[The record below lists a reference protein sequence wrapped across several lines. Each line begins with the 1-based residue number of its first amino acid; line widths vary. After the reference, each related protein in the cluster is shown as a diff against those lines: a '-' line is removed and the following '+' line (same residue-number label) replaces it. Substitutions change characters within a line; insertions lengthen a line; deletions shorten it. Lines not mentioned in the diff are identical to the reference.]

1 MGASDLN
8 DSTRS
13 APADP
18 SRPPT
23 RLLFVCLGN
32 ICRSPTA
39 EGVFAHLAAKAG
51 LSHRFEIDSA
61 GTGGWHQGDPPDPR
75 AVEAAG
81 RRGIDLSALR
91 ARKVQEA
98 DFHRFDL
105 MLAMDRSNL
114 TDLEARKPYDAA
126 VDIALMTSFA
136 GPGAPEEVGD
146 PYYGGPDGFE
156 GVLDLLERACAGLI
170 VAKK

>member
-1 MGASDLN
+1 MN
-8 DSTRS
+8 DSTRP

-18 SRPPT
+18 SRPPI

-32 ICRSPTA
+32 ICRSPSA

-51 LSHRFEIDSA
+51 VSHRFEIDSA
-61 GTGGWHQGDPPDPR
+61 GTGGWHQGEPPDAR
-75 AVEAAG
+75 AIDAAA
-81 RRGIDLSALR
+81 RRGVDLSTLR

-105 MLAMDRSNL
+105 MLAMDRTNL
-114 TDLEARKPYDAA
+114 TDLEARKPADAD
-126 VDIALMTSFA
+126 VEVTLITRFA

-146 PYYGGPDGFE
+146 PYYGGSEGFE
-156 GVLDLLERACAGLI
+156 QTLDLLERACAGLI
-170 VAKK
+170 VARK